1 MNISD
6 MIPDSVI
13 EELKDVKQSLELF
26 ESKPLSQWESEMNQ
40 NTENILSQFAEHSVR
55 HYIAIDG
62 VMEELEKIKIGK
74 DGTIIHIPDPLD
86 GMFWHIENDKIIN
99 ESAIEYSKAV
109 LRQNIGFC
117 GEIPRFKTD
126 QD

>member
-40 NTENILSQFAEHSVR
+40 NAENILSQFADDCAR
-55 HYIAIDG
+55 LLIT
-62 VMEELEKIKIGK
+62 L
-74 DGTIIHIPDPLD
+74 
-86 GMFWHIENDKIIN
+86 
-99 ESAIEYSKAV
+99 
-109 LRQNIGFC
+109 Q
-117 GEIPRFKTD
+117 
-126 QD
+126 